1 MVLGDGEDDVAVGV
15 VFDLR
20 EGTLVTGQQNRPHG
34 DGVDGRGGV
43 SGRSVIGGRV
53 SDKFDDSAVA
63 VWVPIAKWD
72 GFGANRPSRTN
83 RRRADDSPQLIM
95 AHRT

>member
-1 MVLGDGEDDVAVGV
+1 
-15 VFDLR
+15 
-20 EGTLVTGQQNRPHG
+20 
-34 DGVDGRGGV
+34 
-43 SGRSVIGGRV
+43 V

-83 RRRADDSPQLIM
+83 RRRPDQTTRRLSFTLPVFLLRRDYIATWVWVRVIPRHGTSTHTLTAAI
-95 AHRT
+95 